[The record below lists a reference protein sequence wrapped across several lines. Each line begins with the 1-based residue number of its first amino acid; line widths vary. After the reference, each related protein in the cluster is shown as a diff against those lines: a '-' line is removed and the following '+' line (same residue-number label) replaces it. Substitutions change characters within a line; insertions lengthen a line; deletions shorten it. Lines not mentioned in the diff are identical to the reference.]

1 MDFSRSITFIVV
13 LCGWISLLMWLKHTK
28 MNFFLF
34 LAGGLGCFSIVMIFF
49 LVPLESGLGFV
60 ITELLEQIGKI
71 THWFN
76 VYPDYSILSMQVKD
90 GIVSM
95 MINYE
100 CSGIIEMLI
109 YLSLVS
115 FFPFMNVYKKLLAG
129 IGGAVFIILAN
140 VIRILSIVL
149 IVNVF
154 GVYSYGAAHTI
165 IARIIFFGLMVILYY
180 YVFTKVQIKKQKV
193 GDIR

>member
-1 MDFSRSITFIVV
+1 MDFSTSITFIVV
-13 LCGWISLLMWLKHTK
+13 LCGWSSLLIWLKHTK

-34 LAGGLGCFSIVMIFF
+34 LVGSLGCFTIGMLFF
-49 LVPLESGLGFV
+49 LDPLEGTLNFV

-76 VYPDYSILSMQVKD
+76 VYPDYSILSIQAKN

-115 FFPFMNVYKKLLAG
+115 FFPFMNGYRKLFAG
-129 IGGAVFIILAN
+129 IGGAVFIICSN
-140 VIRILSIVL
+140 IIRILSIVL
-149 IVNVF
+149 VVNLF
-154 GVYSYGAAHTI
+154 GVHSYDVAHTI
-165 IARIIFFGLMVILYY
+165 IARIIFFVLMVILYY